1 MCAVDDIGDALIGRP
16 TLTRDD
22 VIGQVDLPV
31 DLVLRLWSAMGFPEV
46 PPGVVAFTERD
57 VQALRDVSA
66 VASSGLVETDSL
78 VALARSMGQS
88 MSRLA
93 EMHVTNLAHLAD
105 SADEETTRA
114 LAEAGVPVVARLFE
128 YVWRR
133 HLAASATSALD
144 RTGDT
149 TLAVGFVD
157 LVGYT
162 GLSRRLEPAELEPL
176 VDAFDDIVASTAS
189 RHSTRVVK
197 TLGDG
202 VLLTAAA
209 ADDLAQVL
217 LSVLA
222 SVSSHDRLPEAR
234 AGLASGPVLQRHGDV
249 YGETVNIASRITGL
263 ARPGS
268 LLADEQGAQAL
279 RETGRWDVKAAGVH
293 SVRGYSKLKTW
304 RVRPAAD
311 PTEKRESSRG
321 DRH

>member
-1 MCAVDDIGDALIGRP
+1 MDDIADTLIGKA
-16 TLTRDD
+16 TLTRDE
-22 VIGQVDLPV
+22 VVGQVDLPL

-46 PPGVVAFTERD
+46 PADVVAFTERD
-57 VQALRDVSA
+57 VQALRDASL
-66 VASSGLVETDSL
+66 VASSGIVETDSL

-93 EMHVTNLAHLAD
+93 EMHVTNLAHVAERE
-105 SADEETTRA
+105 DEETTRA
-114 LAEAGVPVVARLFE
+114 LAEAGVPVVARLLE
-128 YVWRR
+128 YIWRR
-133 HLAASATSALD
+133 HLAASATSALE

-149 TLAVGFVD
+149 ALAVGFVD

-162 GLSRRLEPAELEPL
+162 GLSRRLEPGDLEPL
-176 VDAFDDIVASTAS
+176 VEAFDDIVASTAS
-189 RHSTRVVK
+189 RHATRVVK

-202 VLLTAAA
+202 VLLAGTSAG
-209 ADDLAQVL
+209 DLAQVL

-222 SVSSHDRLPEAR
+222 SVDADSRLPEAR
-234 AGLASGPVLQRHGDV
+234 AGLACGPVLQRHGDV

-268 LLADEQGAQAL
+268 LLADEQASQAL
-279 RETGRWDVKAAGVH
+279 REDGGWDVKAAGVH

-304 RVRPAAD
+304 RVRAA
-311 PTEKRESSRG
+311 ESSTERSESPRG

>member
-1 MCAVDDIGDALIGRP
+1 MCAVDDIAETLIGKA

-22 VIGQVDLPV
+22 VIGQVDLPL

-46 PPGVVAFTERD
+46 PSGVVAFTERD
-57 VQALRDVSA
+57 VQALRDASL
-66 VASSGLVETDSL
+66 VAASGIVETDSL

-93 EMHVTNLAHLAD
+93 EMHVTNLAHVAD
-105 SADEETTRA
+105 REDEEATRA
-114 LAEAGVPVVARLFE
+114 LAEAGVPVVARLLE
-128 YVWRR
+128 YIWRR
-133 HLAASATSALD
+133 HLAASATSALE
-144 RTGDT
+144 RTSDT
-149 TLAVGFVD
+149 SLAVGFVD

-162 GLSRRLEPAELEPL
+162 GLSRRLEPGELEPL
-176 VDAFDDIVASTAS
+176 VEAFDDIVASTAS
-189 RHSTRVVK
+189 RHGTRVVK

-202 VLLTAAA
+202 VLLTAARA
-209 ADDLAQVL
+209 GDLAQVL

-222 SVSSHDRLPEAR
+222 SVDSDPRLPEAR
-234 AGLASGPVLQRHGDV
+234 AGISCGLVLQRHGDV

-268 LLADEQGAQAL
+268 LLADEQASQAL
-279 RETGRWDVKAAGVH
+279 REDGWDVKAAGIH

-304 RVRPAAD
+304 RVRPAAV
-311 PTEKRESSRG
+311 PTEKPESARG